1 MNTSAPTDP
10 APASAAAPTS
20 MLAVVQHGYG
30 ETEVLE
36 RVALPVPAVRS
47 GTVRVRVEAVSLD
60 AGTVHL
66 MRGRPLMI
74 RAVLGRRRP
83 RQPIV
88 GLAFAGVVEAV
99 GAGLSDYAVGDRVA
113 GTAPGALAEYVVA
126 RADRVAR
133 IPDGVSMTDAA
144 TLPVSAGTALQAL
157 QTAGELAPGAR
168 VLIIGAGGGV
178 GSFLTQ
184 LAVAR
189 GASVTGLASAS
200 KASFVRGLGAERVID
215 HRVVREPADWGRY
228 DLVIDTADGRALRV
242 LRRALTPRGTLV
254 IVGADGVGG
263 PVLEGFDRQLR
274 ALLVNP
280 WVRHRVT
287 SVTQR
292 ENAADVA
299 ELLAEVATG
308 RLRPAVDEIVPVEKT
323 AEVMQRLAARTV
335 RGKIVIAVC

>member
-1 MNTSAPTDP
+1 M
-10 APASAAAPTS
+10 
-20 MLAVVQHGYG
+20 
-30 ETEVLE
+30 LE

-47 GTVRVRVEAVSLD
+47 GTVRVRVEAVSPD

-88 GLAFAGVVEAV
+88 GLAFAGIVETV

-157 QTAGELAPGAR
+157 QAAGELAPGAH

-189 GASVTGLASAS
+189 GAGVTGLASES
-200 KASFVRGLGAERVID
+200 KAVFVRGLGAQRVID
-215 HRVVREPADWGRY
+215 HRVVREPADWGRH
-228 DLVIDTADGRALRV
+228 DLVIDTADGRALHV

-292 ENAADVA
+292 ENGADVA
-299 ELLAEVATG
+299 HLLAEVAAG
-308 RLRPAVDEIVPVEKT
+308 RLRPAVDDVLPFDQA
-323 AEVMQRLAARTV
+323 AEAMARLAARTV
-335 RGKIVIAVC
+335 RGKIVIAVR

>member
-1 MNTSAPTDP
+1 MTETQPT
-10 APASAAAPTS
+10 PASAADLPAT
-20 MLAVVQHGYG
+20 MRAVVQHGYG
-30 ETEVLE
+30 ETEVLDTVE
-36 RVALPVPAVRS
+36 LPVPAVRP
-47 GTVRVRVEAVSLD
+47 GTVRVRVEAVSPD

-83 RQPIV
+83 RQPII
-88 GLAFAGVVEAV
+88 GLAYAGVVEGV
-99 GAGLSDYAVGDRVA
+99 GEGVRDLVVGDRVA
-113 GTAPGALAEYVVA
+113 GTAPGAMAEYVVA
-126 RADRVAR
+126 RADRAAR
-133 IPDGVSMTDAA
+133 IPDGVTMAQAA

-157 QTAGELAPGAR
+157 RAAGEVRAGAR

-189 GASVTGLASAS
+189 GLRVTGLASAA

-215 HRVVREPADWGRY
+215 HRAVREPADWGRY
-228 DLVIDTADGRALRV
+228 DLVIDTADGRALHV

-254 IVGADGVGG
+254 IVGADHVGG

-274 ALLVNP
+274 ALLLNP
-280 WVRHRVT
+280 WVRYRVT

-292 ENAADVA
+292 ESAADVA
-299 ELLAEVATG
+299 ELLAEVAAG
-308 RLRPAVDEIVPVEKT
+308 RLAPAVDEVAPL
-323 AEVMQRLAARTV
+323 AEVGPAMGRLAARTV
-335 RGKIVIAVC
+335 RGKIVVALR